1 MAIDERHRHEMYLSL
16 ERALGREAADTLMKH
31 LPPVGWADVA
41 TKGDIESL
49 RAFTESKIESTR
61 DAILAELHRSQR
73 NLAIG
78 MVTVFSL
85 LNGIMFTALKL
96 S

>member
-1 MAIDERHRHEMYLSL
+1 MAIDERRRHEMYLSL
-16 ERALGREAADTLMKH
+16 ERVLGREAADALMEH

-41 TKGDIESL
+41 TKSDL
-49 RAFTESKIESTR
+49 ESTKN
-61 DAILAELHRSQR
+61 AILAELHRSQR
-73 NLAIG
+73 NLAVG

>member
-1 MAIDERHRHEMYLSL
+1 MVIDERRRHEMYVSL
-16 ERALGREAADTLMKH
+16 ERVLGREAADALMEH

-41 TKGDIESL
+41 TKKDLEIGL
-49 RAFTESKIESTR
+49 ESTKN
-61 DAILAELHRSQR
+61 AILAEMHRSLR
-73 NLAIG
+73 NQALA

-85 LNGIMFTALKL
+85 LNGIMFAALKL